1 MNQGNLS
8 YAARKVVRTTCFM
21 VFGLGILYV
30 IITTIGLLSLKS
42 PNDTIADPY
51 FTIMEIL
58 SILIALLMAVSMVGV
73 HYYANEGDRYFSL
86 VALVL
91 MFIATGITSCVHF
104 VILSVRQTAVAEQ
117 LPDYSFFF
125 SFRWPSLVYALDIL
139 AWDLFFGIS
148 MLFAAPVFKDGRL
161 ERALRTLLIICGV
174 FSLAGLIGLPLQNM
188 QVRNIGIIGYALLGP
203 IAFLLIGKV
212 IGKQNDL

>member
-1 MNQGNLS
+1 MNKGNLS
-8 YAARKVVRTTCFM
+8 DAACKVVRTTSFM
-21 VFGLGILYV
+21 VFGLGIFYA

-42 PNDTIADPY
+42 TSETIADPY

-86 VALVL
+86 IALL
-91 MFIATGITSCVHF
+91 MMFIATGITSCVHF
-104 VILSVRQTAVAEQ
+104 VILSMHQTTAVEQ
-117 LPDYSFFF
+117 LPDYTFFF
-125 SFRWPSLVYALDIL
+125 SFRWPSVAYALDIL
-139 AWDLFFGIS
+139 AWDLFFGLS
-148 MLFAAPVFKDGRL
+148 MLFASQVFKDGRL

-174 FSLAGLIGLPLQNM
+174 ISLVGLIGVPLQNM
-188 QVRNIGIIGYALLGP
+188 EVRNIGIIGYAVLGP
-203 IAFLLIGKV
+203 VAFLLIGKV